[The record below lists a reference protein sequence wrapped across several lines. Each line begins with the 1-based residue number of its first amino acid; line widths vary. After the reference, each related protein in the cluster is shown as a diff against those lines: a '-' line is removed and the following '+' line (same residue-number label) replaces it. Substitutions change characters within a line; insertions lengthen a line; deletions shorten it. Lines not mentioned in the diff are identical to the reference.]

1 MKKKILSL
9 LTAFAMVFGIIAAP
23 FTSANAAED
32 KTNSVTLHKILMDKT
47 TFGKFN
53 EGKKGKDGTEYVG
66 KEITNVKEFFA
77 GTDAGQDA
85 VAKEIPGAYFA
96 WQKEVL
102 TGYKKNKEG
111 VLVDKDGQVIKAN
124 EKDYKNLSDE
134 EKKSAVEVNE
144 WKYIDE
150 NGDVTTEQDPKAEG
164 FKDAVL
170 GGLTGSQKGVEGYKF
185 DTSKLPAG
193 VYQIQEIHSL
203 SNYVGEDNE
212 ALTDM
217 KAVPVVITL
226 PLVNKDGTVTD
237 AHVYPK
243 NTEEKPKIDKNFKGN
258 NGLEAV
264 EDENSNINSGAAY
277 DNYQNK
283 KATAEAEIGK
293 NIPYEVKTEIPAKSN
308 LAEAHW
314 DDKMTEGLT
323 FNGDLKVTIGETE
336 LTAEHYTLE
345 QDEKGFSVR
354 LNEKGLAL
362 VNGKDAAVTVVLTYS
377 ATVNEK
383 AIVDIP
389 EANDIT
395 FHYGNTPSKGNTPK
409 PTKPNDNGEV
419 TVEKTWGGQDKDWVE
434 GEYAKFKLV
443 DANTGEDVTKDDLVD
458 APEDYEFQGT
468 VTLEKSGNKT
478 YTWKYLNKDKSYKVV
493 EIESKTLSD
502 AEYTV
507 NEQGK
512 VEVTNH
518 KSTNPKPLNP
528 TEPKVVLGGKKFVKT
543 NEDGTERLDG
553 AEFYVKNSKNQY
565 LVEKKATEDQKADV
579 ANKKSELDSK
589 VKAYNDLSAEDQEG
603 EKGTKAKQAIDA
615 AQKAYN
621 DAVIASVNKYQ
632 WGNKTDDGVVV
643 LTSQNGG
650 KFEITGLEYGDY
662 KLEEKK
668 APEGYAK
675 RSGDVPFT
683 VEKGSYE
690 SGDIYYDNDNVKLV
704 AKENQ
709 TLDDAT
715 VLEQANIE
723 GMTLAEAIKR
733 YDTADD
739 QGAKDGKLTVK
750 EFKDGYYNALQ
761 VINKKVTIPQ
771 TGGIGSLIF
780 IVAGLAIMGGAFVAY
795 KKSQATA

>member
-23 FTSANAAED
+23 FTSASAAEE

-53 EGKKGKDGTEYVG
+53 EGTTGKDGTEYVG
-66 KEITNVKEFFA
+66 KEITNVKDFFA
-77 GTDAGQDA
+77 GKDADENA

-102 TGYKKNKEG
+102 TGYKKNEKG
-111 VLVDKDGQVIKAN
+111 VLVDNNGDVIKAGETEYN
-124 EKDYKNLSDE
+124 NLSEE
-134 EKKSAVEVNE
+134 EKKSAVEVKE
-144 WKYIDE
+144 WKYIKE
-150 NGDVTTEQDPKAEG
+150 NGDVATEQDPEKPE
-164 FKDAVL
+164 FKTEVL
-170 GGLTGSQKGVEGYKF
+170 GGLTGSQKGEEGYKF

-243 NTEEKPKIDKNFKGN
+243 NTEDKPQIDKNFLRN
-258 NGLEAV
+258 NELTAAEKEAADKLKV
-264 EDENSNINSGAAY
+264 GADY
-277 DNYQNK
+277 KNYQEK
-283 KATAEAEIGK
+283 KATAKAEIGK
-293 NIPYEVKTEIPAKSN
+293 NIPYEVKTQIPAKSN

-323 FNGDLKVTIGETE
+323 FNGDLEVKVGETK

-345 QDEKGFSVR
+345 QDEKGFSLR

-409 PTKPNDNGEV
+409 PTKPNDDGEV
-419 TVEKTWGGQDKDWVE
+419 SVEKTWDNGSAWE
-434 GEYAKFKLV
+434 TGEWAKFKLV
-443 DANTGEDVTKDDLVD
+443 DANTGEDVKATDLVN
-458 APEDYEFQGT
+458 APDDYTFEGT
-468 VTLEKSGNKT
+468 VTLEKDGNHT

-507 NEQGK
+507 NKQGK
-512 VEVTNH
+512 IEVTNH
-518 KSTNPKPLNP
+518 KSNNPKPLNP
-528 TEPKVVLGGKKFVKT
+528 TEPKVVNGGKKFVKT

-553 AEFYVKNSKNQY
+553 AEFYVKNGEGKY
-565 LVEKKATEDQKADV
+565 LVEKKATEDQKAAV
-579 ANKKSELDSK
+579 ATIKSELDQK
-589 VKAYNDLSAEDQEG
+589 VKAYNDLSAEEQEG
-603 EKGTKAKQAIDA
+603 QAGTKAKQAIA
-615 AQKAYN
+615 EAQKAYN
-621 DAVIASVNKYQ
+621 EAVIASVNKYQ

-690 SGDIYYDNDNVKLV
+690 SGDIYYDNDNVKLNYTL
-704 AKENQ
+704 ATGEKDETHNLTDKEI
-709 TLDDAT
+709 T
-715 VLEQANIE
+715 
-723 GMTLAEAIKR
+723 GMTLSDAIKA
-733 YDTADD
+733 YDAND
-739 QGAKDGKLTVK
+739 DGKLTVK

-780 IVAGLAIMGGAFVAY
+780 IVAGLAIMAGAFVAY
-795 KKSQATA
+795 KRSQAVEA